1 MNEEQIHHPTLT
13 TFSDLRE
20 KKPQAGEAWDLLRQG
35 ATALA
40 LDGATNHD
48 LILESDRMARSWGLH
63 EDNAWRYFTT
73 MLAMVES
80 IRSEGIF
87 ATGAWVIL
95 DVQEHQVLRYEET
108 LQGAYAWCRGPAGG
122 RRLIIDRNQTV
133 LPTQVD
139 LMAANDDAHVMRFT
153 VIHQSALREQDVFPW
168 ARGSGMQALFS
179 HPYEPYLP
187 SLED

>member
-1 MNEEQIHHPTLT
+1 MSGKQIQHPTLT
-13 TFSDLRE
+13 TFKDLE
-20 KKPQAGEAWDLLRQG
+20 GKPPGPGDRWDLLRQA
-35 ATALA
+35 ATASA

-48 LILESDRMARSWGLH
+48 LILEADRLARSWGLYK
-63 EDNAWRYFTT
+63 DNAWRYFKT

-80 IRSEGIF
+80 IRSDGIF
-87 ATGAWVIL
+87 VTGSWVIL

-108 LQGAYAWCRGPAGG
+108 LQGAYTWCRGPAGG

-139 LMAANDDAHVMRFT
+139 LMATNDDAHVLRFT
-153 VIHQSALREQDVFPW
+153 VIHQSALREQDMFPW

-179 HPYEPYLP
+179 EPYEPYVM
-187 SLED
+187 SQD